1 MVTEETTS
9 TLKIVPTKMKCDT
22 SLGDIPEPCPCSHFF
37 WGILGS
43 PGAGKTNYL
52 VSLLTAKGSNRVYRR
67 VFHNVFLVVP
77 TNSQASLT
85 NGMFQEHDP
94 TKIFSELN
102 EKTLEHIKS
111 VVESEALE
119 GFNSCLVIDDQTSY
133 LKDARN
139 ERLLKYLIYNRRHLR
154 LSIFILSQ
162 SYNQLP
168 LSIRKALAF
177 ITLVGKPVNKKE
189 YQSIFEE
196 LIYLPKDTADEVM
209 RYVFQNRYDTL
220 MGNTLTG
227 QLYRNFNLLSY

>member
-1 MVTEETTS
+1 MVAEVTKS
-9 TLKIVPTKMKCDT
+9 SLKIVPTQMKCDT

-37 WGILGS
+37 WGIFGS

-52 VSLLTAKGSNRVYRR
+52 ASLLTQKGSNRVYRR
-67 VFHNVFLVVP
+67 VWHNIFFIVP

-94 TKIFSELN
+94 NKIFNELN

-111 VVESEALE
+111 FVESEALE
-119 GFNSCLVIDDQTSY
+119 GFNSCLVIDDQTSF
-133 LKDARN
+133 LKDAKN

-162 SYNQLP
+162 SYNQLS

-177 ITLVGKPVNKKE
+177 FTLVGKPANKKE
-189 YQSIFEE
+189 YHSIFEE
-196 LIYLPKDTADEVM
+196 LIYLPKETADEVM
-209 RYVFQNRYDTL
+209 RYVFQNKYDSL